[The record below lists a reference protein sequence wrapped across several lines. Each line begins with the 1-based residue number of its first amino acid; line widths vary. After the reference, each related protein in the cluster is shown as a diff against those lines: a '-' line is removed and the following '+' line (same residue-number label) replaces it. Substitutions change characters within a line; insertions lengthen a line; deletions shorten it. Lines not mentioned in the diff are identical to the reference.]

1 MPDGFKRRS
10 VERRQSDRRGGG
22 GPDFRGLA
30 PFDDLAS
37 HGDDVLGYRVVAPD
51 GEVGRAADFCF
62 EHESWVVTGVLV
74 APRGFLPTRRRV
86 FVPLNAIERIDQRA
100 RTIHV
105 RLGRA
110 ELSRGSRRR
119 ARGWTSWWRR
129 RESNPRP

>member
-1 MPDGFKRRS
+1 MAAGSERRS
-10 VERRQSDRRGGG
+10 AERRQSDRRSSGA
-22 GPDFRGLA
+22 PDFRGLA

-37 HGDDVLGYRVVAPD
+37 HGEDILGYRVEATD
-51 GEVGRAADFCF
+51 GAVGRAADFCF

-74 APRGFLPTRRRV
+74 EPRRFLPTRRRY

-105 RLGRA
+105 RLGRE
-110 ELSRGSRRR
+110 ELSRGSRRQP
-119 ARGWTSWWRR
+119 RGWSNWWRR